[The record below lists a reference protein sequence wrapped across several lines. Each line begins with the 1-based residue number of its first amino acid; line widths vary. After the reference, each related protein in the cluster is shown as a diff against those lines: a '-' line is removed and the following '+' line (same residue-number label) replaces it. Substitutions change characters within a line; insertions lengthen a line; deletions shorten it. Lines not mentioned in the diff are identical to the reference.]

1 MKKFRFQLDTL
12 LELRKRKEEKIKL
25 HLAEKNRQV
34 MEAQIEINRI
44 HDELKELQ
52 SSEKHRRGTNESIT
66 MLRYSV
72 SYRFK
77 LREDL
82 LKAGQKMEDLRA
94 EAVKVRKTLVTAT
107 KDRRAIEIVKERRL
121 QEWKKE
127 NRTKEQGFID
137 DVSQQGFIRKTRS
150 NKS

>member
-34 MEAQIEINRI
+34 MEAQKEVNRI
-44 HDELKELQ
+44 HDELKNLQ
-52 SSEKHRRGTNESIT
+52 NSEKHRRGTSESIT
-66 MLRYSV
+66 MLRHSV

-82 LKAGQKMEDLRA
+82 LRAGQKMEDLRA

-107 KDRRAIEIVKERRL
+107 KDRRAIEIVRERRL

-127 NRTKEQGFID
+127 YSAKEQGFID